1 MKKKVLFLFFFL
13 LLLYN
18 FKAFSAIRVY
28 SLCYQICVSDSD
40 ETACGIKCD
49 TIIVIDV
56 SGNGGGGNGGDTD
69 NDDSGGGGG
78 PGDFN
83 LFDLNNDGFTDCWK
97 DLTGSERITAPFK
110 EERNGGC
117 GYHTGLDI
125 GTAQEGENIP
135 LFSASSGTVT
145 EIGFQ
150 ATGGGYFIRVQNDN
164 GSYTVYCHL
173 LGTTDSNGNVELSN
187 TNLDV
192 GDRVYPGMEIAYTD
206 SSPKGTSPHLDIKF
220 YLVGNKSLSEVQDKF
235 PESNLTEDDILTCT
249 VNGELRTYVNPEKV
263 LGDCK

>member
-40 ETACGIKCD
+40 GTYCGIKCD

-135 LFSASSGTVT
+135 LFSASSGTVA

-150 ATGGGYFIRVQNDN
+150 PKYAGYFIRVHNDN
-164 GSYTVYCHL
+164 DTYTVYCHL
-173 LGTTDSNGNVELSN
+173 LEGSIKVHEGGS
-187 TNLDV
+187 
-192 GDRVYPGMEIAYTD
+192 VYPGMEIAYTD